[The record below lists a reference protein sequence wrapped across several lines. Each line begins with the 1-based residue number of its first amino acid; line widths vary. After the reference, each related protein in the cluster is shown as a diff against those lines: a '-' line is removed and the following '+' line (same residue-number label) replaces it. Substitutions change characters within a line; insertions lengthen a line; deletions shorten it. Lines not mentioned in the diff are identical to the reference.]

1 MLRDWPPSD
10 KTFRESKGRK
20 NIPQNGGR
28 EDCDESHIS
37 VVLPDAINRYEH
49 EFAE

>member
-1 MLRDWPPSD
+1 MLPDRPPGD

-37 VVLPDAINRYEH
+37 AVLPAAINW
-49 EFAE
+49 